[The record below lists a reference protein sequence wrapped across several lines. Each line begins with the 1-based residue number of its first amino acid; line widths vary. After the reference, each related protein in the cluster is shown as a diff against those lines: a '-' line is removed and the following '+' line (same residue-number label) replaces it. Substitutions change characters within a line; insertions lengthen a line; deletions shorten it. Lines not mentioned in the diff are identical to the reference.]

1 MSIKNRMKGWLNDWF
16 GEKVT
21 IDMVTQRDSPRNMPL
36 YYKELA
42 ISVASS
48 LIASAISKCEIN
60 IYKNHEKIKDE
71 EYFLFNYSPNQN
83 QNSSQYTH
91 QLIEH
96 LLRDGEAL
104 VIENAGSL
112 YVADAWNVT
121 RYAFLDDLFTQV
133 TVKDYTFGKTFKA
146 SDVLYYKLENED
158 IRNLLDGIYDSWG
171 SVMSEAIN
179 GYMNMNGGKYTIGIS
194 TVARNDPQFK
204 ETFNDLIQNKLKSFF
219 ESKNAVYPQYDGFE
233 LNEIKAGNAVKDSSD
248 FRNLKKDMFEIVAQ
262 AYKIPIQLML
272 GDVADISEITRN
284 FITFAVRPIT
294 EMMDEENTRKRLT
307 VEQFLNGYYYETN
320 TNGILY
326 KDILDMAQAIEKL
339 VSSGVY
345 CIDEVREKLGDKPLN
360 TEFSQKHYISKNYA
374 DIEGYLHELTK
385 EGGGIEE

>member
-1 MSIKNRMKGWLNDWF
+1 MKGWLNDWF